1 MEFKGNTICLH
12 IMTYNDCMSKDTV
25 LNAGFNVDQQ
35 ELRSTR
41 QFLIP
46 AHKETSTDT
55 KYDIYP
61 TFKTTEPIYTGF
73 ESLASWIIAQGKNVV
88 IDGYSAVYWD
98 IFVNALNDELQK
110 KGVDANW
117 LNSNTA
123 FKTEDAINQIISP
136 AMGGDDPLFG
146 KIYEGNL
153 SDFFDCTK
161 ISALKPVEGQLNII
175 YGSGAALANWD
186 AAILYID
193 VPKNEI
199 QFRSRA
205 NTICN
210 LGDKLPADPK
220 IQYKRFYFVEWPLLN
235 KHKKQLLPLVDIII
249 DEQRISDISWATGKT
264 LRDTL
269 KSMSRNM
276 LRPRPW
282 FEPGVWGGQW
292 IKDKIDGLNT
302 DVVNYAWSFELIA
315 PENGI
320 ILQYRDTMLE
330 VSLDTLFLYNNKAI
344 LGKAAERFGDAF
356 PIRFDFLDTFD
367 GGNLSLQCHPTVA
380 YTKKNFGENFTQDE
394 TYYILDAEPDAEV
407 YLGFQEN
414 IDKQAFKTVLE
425 DSFKNSEP
433 VEIGDYVQIFPAKKH
448 DLFLIPNGT
457 VHCSGKNNM
466 VLEISATPY
475 IFTFKMYDWLR
486 PDLNGNPRTL
496 NIDRAF
502 ENLDFSRKGEVVA
515 DTLISKQT
523 VVKRGDDWQLIN
535 LTTHPDHFYAVERF
549 EFDTTIEEYTNNQCH
564 VLSLVEGESITVTTN
579 GLQQVIHYAETFI
592 IPADAVKYTLK
603 NTGKNKAKVVKAF
616 VKDECC

>member
-1 MEFKGNTICLH
+1 
-12 IMTYNDCMSKDTV
+12 MSKDSV
-25 LNAGFNVDQQ
+25 LKSDFEVDPQ

-46 AHKETSTDT
+46 AQKETPAIA

-61 TFKTTEPIYTGF
+61 TFKTDGPIYAGF
-73 ESLASWIIAQGKNVV
+73 ESLAAWIMAQEKDVV

-98 IFVNALNDELQK
+98 IFVNELNDELHK
-110 KGVDANW
+110 KGVEANW
-117 LNSNTA
+117 VNSHTA
-123 FKTEDAINQIISP
+123 FKPEDTINQLIAPS
-136 AMGGDDPLFG
+136 MGGDDPLFG
-146 KIYEGNL
+146 KIYEGDL
-153 SDFFDCTK
+153 SDLFDYQK
-161 ISALKPVEGQLNII
+161 LSSLKPVDGRLNII
-175 YGSGAALANWD
+175 YGSGAALAKWD
-186 AAILYID
+186 AVVLYID

-205 NTICN
+205 NKICN
-210 LGDKLPADPK
+210 LGDHQPVDPK
-220 IQYKRFYFVEWPLLN
+220 VQYKRFYFVEWPLLN
-235 KHKKQLLPLVDIII
+235 KHKKQLLPLVDVII
-249 DEQRISDISWATGKT
+249 DEQRITDISWTTGGT

-269 KSMSRNM
+269 KTMSRNM

-292 IKDKIDGLNT
+292 IKDHINGLNN

-320 ILQYRDTMLE
+320 ILQYRNTMLE
-330 VSLDTLFLYNNKAI
+330 VSLDTLFLYNNIAI

-367 GGNLSLQCHPTVA
+367 GGNLSLQCHPTVP

-394 TYYILDAEPDAEV
+394 TYYILDAEPGAEV

-414 IDKQAFKTVLE
+414 IDKQEFRTVLE
-425 DSFKNSEP
+425 DSFKNNEP
-433 VEIGDYVQIFPAKKH
+433 VEIGNYVQIFPAKKH

-502 ENLDFSRKGEVVA
+502 ENLDFSRKGKVVA
-515 DTLISKQT
+515 DTLISKQSI
-523 VVKRGDDWQLIN
+523 VKKGNDWQVVN
-535 LTTHPDHFYAVERF
+535 LSTHPDHFYAVERF
-549 EFDTTIEEYTNNQCH
+549 EFDTLIEEYTNNQCH
-564 VLSLVEGESITVTTN
+564 VLSLVEGESIMVTTN
-579 GLQQVIHYAETFI
+579 DLQQVIHYAETFI
-592 IPADAVKYTLK
+592 IPADAVKYTLT
-603 NTGKNKAKVVKAF
+603 NTGKNSAKVIKAF